1 MPSIFGRKDFS
12 FSSLRMISSAGG
24 CFTRL
29 LMGEI
34 VHILEMPE
42 YTGCAVNFK
51 TFTNS
56 IWDKKKR
63 RNEQEDWLI
72 FPNHHEAIIEMD
84 VFQRV
89 QEIRKQ
95 RHRRTSTGRSSI
107 FSGLVFCVDCK
118 SKMYFCSCKSFK
130 PNQEFFD
137 CSVHWK
143 NKEKCSG
150 HFIRAVVLEEAV
162 LAHIQLV
169 MNQILLHENHFRK
182 FAGLQKL
189 QESKEAIQKRK
200 TQIEQDESRIS
211 ELKRLFVKIY
221 EDNAADRLNDDRYEM
236 LSRMYED
243 EQKKLEAEVIRLR
256 REIDEQET
264 KHEELERFIEKAKA
278 YVGIRKLDGYI
289 LHELVKAIYVES
301 PRRVDGKKEQRI
313 HIEYNGIGFIP
324 IYDLIEQETA

>member
-1 MPSIFGRKDFS
+1 
-12 FSSLRMISSAGG
+12 
-24 CFTRL
+24 
-29 LMGEI
+29 
-34 VHILEMPE
+34 
-42 YTGCAVNFK
+42 
-51 TFTNS
+51 
-56 IWDKKKR
+56 
-63 RNEQEDWLI
+63 
-72 FPNHHEAIIEMD
+72 MD

-107 FSGLVFCVDCK
+107 FSGLVFCADCK
-118 SKMYFCSCKSFK
+118 SKMYFCSCNSFK

-221 EDNAADRLNDDRYEM
+221 EDNAAGRLNDDRYEM

-278 YVGIRKLDGYI
+278 YVGIRKLDATSSTN
-289 LHELVKAIYVES
+289 L
-301 PRRVDGKKEQRI
+301 
-313 HIEYNGIGFIP
+313 
-324 IYDLIEQETA
+324 

>member
-1 MPSIFGRKDFS
+1 
-12 FSSLRMISSAGG
+12 
-24 CFTRL
+24 
-29 LMGEI
+29 MGYKI
-34 VHILEMPE
+34 R
-42 YTGCAVNFK
+42 TAVPA
-51 TFTNS
+51 
-56 IWDKKKR
+56 D
-63 RNEQEDWLI
+63 E
-72 FPNHHEAIIEMD
+72 
-84 VFQRV
+84 
-89 QEIRKQ
+89 
-95 RHRRTSTGRSSI
+95 G
-107 FSGLVFCVDCK
+107 
-118 SKMYFCSCKSFK
+118 
-130 PNQEFFD
+130 
-137 CSVHWK
+137 
-143 NKEKCSG
+143 
-150 HFIRAVVLEEAV
+150 
-162 LAHIQLV
+162 
-169 MNQILLHENHFRK
+169 
-182 FAGLQKL
+182 
-189 QESKEAIQKRK
+189 KEAIRKRK

-221 EDNAADRLNDDRYEM
+221 EDNAAGRLNDDRYEM